1 LREEFTDQMAGKC
14 LTDLC
19 SEARQKKWIIDPTYE
34 FIVQG
39 QTLKKKAEEKKG
51 EQKKTKK
58 AKLDTT
64 KNQQQLPLT
73 SQPVQIAQCQPTISL
88 NQMNQHQYQM
98 NPYQQQIFQQNMY
111 HPNNF
116 QNHQQQQYLNPNFIN
131 QASHQPHNLY
141 NLQSVASSSS
151 PAPVSSLS
159 STADL
164 YKNVNSDINVDLM
177 DETTQ
182 DGCPHN
188 SF

>member
-1 LREEFTDQMAGKC
+1 MREEFTDQMAGKC

-34 FIVQG
+34 LIVQG

-98 NPYQQQIFQQNMY
+98 NPYQRQIFQQNMY
-111 HPNNF
+111 HNF
-116 QNHQQQQYLNPNFIN
+116 QNHQQQQQYLNPNFIN

-141 NLQSVASSSS
+141 NLQSVASSSLL
-151 PAPVSSLS
+151 APVSSLS
-159 STADL
+159 SAANL
-164 YKNVNSDINVDLM
+164 YKNVNSDINADLM

-182 DGCPHN
+182 DGFPDN